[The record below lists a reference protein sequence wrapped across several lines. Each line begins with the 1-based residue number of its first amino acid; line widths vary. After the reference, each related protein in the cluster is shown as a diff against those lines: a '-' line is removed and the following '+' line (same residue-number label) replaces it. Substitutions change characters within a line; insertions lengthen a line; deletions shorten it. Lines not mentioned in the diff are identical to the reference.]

1 MNRQKTDMLE
11 KTQESRFTVLLRI
24 MYNLKLRES
33 SFRELFIY
41 YFEVIN

>member
-11 KTQESRFTVLLRI
+11 KTQESSFTVLLRI